1 MKRYAAIVTLL
12 LILVLVAIQFVPLRR
27 TSRLGAGDPESSRE
41 VQWILRRA
49 CYDCHSTETRWPIWA
64 YVAPMSWLVVRDV
77 DRAREILNFSDWAA
91 YSYGRRV
98 ALRTIVGPVT
108 AGHRMPL
115 WYYLT
120 LHPDARLSD
129 RDLATLEAWS
139 SDAAAEPP
147 DADGSSTDPGVSR

>member
-1 MKRYAAIVTLL
+1 MPQTRRRRVKRYATMAALL
-12 LILVLVAIQFVPLRR
+12 SGVVLLTMQFVPVTR
-27 TSRLGAGDPESSRE
+27 TNRLGAGDPDAPRE
-41 VQWILRRA
+41 VQWLLRRA

-64 YVAPMSWLVVRDV
+64 YVAPVSWLVVRDV
-77 DRAREILNFSDWAA
+77 NRAREILNFSDWAA

-98 ALRTIVGPVT
+98 GLRTMVGPVT

-129 RDLATLEAWS
+129 RDLATLGGWS
-139 SDAAAEPP
+139 RDAAAEPP
-147 DADGSSTDPGVSR
+147 D